1 MYAIYGD
8 IRYFGGGRGLKSM
21 KLKERADK
29 LKSDVPAVFLALKDQ
44 RTPVFARILA
54 GITIAYALSPID
66 LIPDFVPVLGYLDDV
81 IVLPALIALT
91 VKLIPKDVWRTC
103 REKSADMWKD
113 GKPKKWYYAIPIVI
127 IWILV
132 ILLVVRM
139 LLT

>member
-1 MYAIYGD
+1 M
-8 IRYFGGGRGLKSM
+8 KSM

-81 IVLPALIALT
+81 ILLPLLITLT
-91 VKLIPKDVWRTC
+91 IRLIPADKLEECRLRT
-103 REKSADMWKD
+103 EGMWSD
-113 GKPKKWYYAIPIVI
+113 GKPKKWYYAIPIVA
-127 IWILV
+127 IWLLIVLFLV
-132 ILLVVRM
+132 KMM
-139 LLT
+139 L